1 MEIWLVNAGSD
12 RIQLPVN
19 PEELGETVT
28 RNFEDIILANGD
40 EKTVIS
46 GKQQNAY
53 SITSW
58 FPKHRPVFSE
68 IANPKD
74 PMDYVRQIKGWMDN
88 KKVLL
93 LQVTT
98 TTINTQVTI
107 RSFDWKEK
115 GGAPGDIEYTIELK
129 QYLPVT
135 FTSSTVS
142 SGKRPPSPASQNK
155 PKTYTVVRRD
165 CLWSLAKKFYG
176 SGSKWPTI
184 YNANK
189 GVIGPNPHWIYPGQ
203 KLVIP

>member
-1 MEIWLVNAGSD
+1 MEIWLVNAGKD

-28 RNFEDIILANGD
+28 RNFEDIVLANGD

-46 GKQQNAY
+46 GSVQNQY
-53 SITSW
+53 SIASW
-58 FPKHRPVFSE
+58 FPKHRPSFAQISS
-68 IANPKD
+68 PKD
-74 PMDYVRQIKGWMDN
+74 PMDYVRQIKGWMDK

-115 GGAPGDIEYTIELK
+115 GGAVGDIEYTLELK

-135 FTSSTVS
+135 FTSSTVTS
-142 SGKRPPSPASQNK
+142 AKRPPSGMAVA
-155 PKTYTVVRRD
+155 PKTYTVVKGD
-165 CLWSLAKKFYG
+165 CLWNLAKRFYG

-189 GVIGPNPHWIYPGQ
+189 GVIGPNPHWIYPRQ